1 MRILLADDDEDILDV
16 TSQLLGRAGWEVTTA
31 QNARAALEVLV
42 HEHFDALVLDQDMP
56 PGSGMD
62 VAAARRAEGDRV
74 PIVLWTGWAGTLDP
88 AEVTRLQL
96 HVLNKAEVRRLSEV
110 LTEITAGSAS

>member
-1 MRILLADDDEDILDV
+1 MRILLADDDEDIRDV
-16 TSQLLGRAGWEVTTA
+16 TAQLLGRAGWEVTTA
-31 QNARAALEVLV
+31 HNAQAALAVLG
-42 HEHFDALVLDQDMP
+42 HQSFDALVLDQDMP

-62 VAAARRAEGDRV
+62 VAAARRAEGDDV

-88 AEVTRLQL
+88 AEVARLEL

-110 LTEITAGSAS
+110 LTEITAGPVS